1 MDESIRVP
9 IVLIGVSVIIINFIR
24 SPLVATMYIIALQK
38 VIDILW
44 FIKVPLGSFDL
55 SMQRVVYTVLPL
67 ALLMVVVGRGRK
79 VEFPLKMPMK
89 IVLTVFAICVGVNVF
104 RSPFLSDAIAD
115 FFKIAGSYI
124 VFGAGWYYFDNEE
137 KFDQFAKL
145 FIFTYLISFVGLI
158 LQLTGIFQLADI
170 GVAQQLASNYGVEG
184 RGERY
189 AGFYNDS
196 ATQAMYLYTLIPLC
210 LYMLEKR
217 NTDRKWMYYAMLGV
231 AGLATYFSFS
241 RGVWISVGLQ
251 IAFWLLLNRKFLGFG
266 AIIGLVFVGLTTNEF
281 LQGFFSDIL
290 ERQTVAGSGRDALW
304 GAITT
309 SFDNGTVVEKIFG
322 QGLLSHSLT
331 LQPLFPDRDYSS
343 GQREKGHSDFYEYLH
358 DLGYVGFALYA
369 VIVVWMTWII
379 INNIALLGRRKYPKE
394 LELKYKVWAV
404 MLVFYVINIIGYSSR
419 WPSFTWPFWFIAGLV
434 FKPPQFF
441 MQQAAVNPADEV
453 IDVNPKLS
461 PQPYY

>member
-1 MDESIRVP
+1 MDESIRLP
-9 IVLIGVSVIIINFIR
+9 IVLIGVSVIVINFLR
-24 SPLVATMYIIALQK
+24 SPLVATMYIVALQK

-44 FIKVPLGSFDL
+44 FIKVPIGGFDL
-55 SMQRVVYTVLPL
+55 SMQRVVYTILPV
-67 ALLMVVVGRGRK
+67 ALLLIVVGRGRR
-79 VEFPLKMPMK
+79 VEFPVKMPMK
-89 IVLTVFAICVGVNVF
+89 IVLTLFAICVGVNVF
-104 RSPFLSDAIAD
+104 RSPFLNDAVAD

-124 VFGAGWYYFDNEE
+124 IFGAGWYYFDNEE

-145 FIFTYLISFVGLI
+145 FIFTYLISFVGLV
-158 LQLTGIFQLADI
+158 LQLTGIFQLANV

-210 LYMLEKR
+210 LYMIER
-217 NTDRKWMYYAMLGV
+217 RSTGHKWMYYAMLLV
-231 AGLATYFSFS
+231 AALATYFSFS
-241 RGVWISVGLQ
+241 RGVWISVGFQ
-251 IAFWLLLNRKFLGFG
+251 VAFWLLLNRRYLVFG
-266 AIIGLVFVGLTTNEF
+266 VVAGSVFVGLTTNEF

-304 GAITT
+304 GTITT
-309 SFDNGTVVEKIFG
+309 SFDNGTIIEKIFG
-322 QGLLSHSLT
+322 QGFLSHSLP
-331 LQPLFPDRDYSS
+331 LQVLYPDRDYTS

-358 DLGYVGFALYA
+358 DLGYIGFALYA
-369 VIVVWMTWII
+369 IIVVWMTVII
-379 INNIALLGRRKYPKE
+379 INNFALFRRQKYPGE

-419 WPSFTWPFWFIAGLV
+419 WPSFTWPFWFMAGFV
-434 FKPPQFF
+434 FKPPRFF
-441 MQQAAVNPADEV
+441 MQQAAVNPADDLIE
-453 IDVNPKLS
+453 VNPKLS